1 MKAFLRG
8 IFTTWLT
15 FLLIGLGLVLS
26 LKGILVDTADT
37 FIKKEITNNVV
48 KTIENYNDEKISEE
62 VITKVKDTIE
72 NNKEVKKI
80 VNTYFDKIVAALS
93 DKEANIKIDVTEDLN
108 SIIDAG
114 EQILKDNGVTITEA
128 QKQKLLNS
136 VSTDEV
142 NYLVNEVVTEAKQ
155 SITPETKVVLDAY
168 NFLTGQTLRLII
180 IALIGI
186 TLLLIALLK
195 KSIYKWLSNFGVAA
209 IISGTVVGILL
220 PLLVNTILDTFLKDS
235 NMTIS
240 IKSLNN
246 YGYILI
252 ALGVISIILKIVI
265 SMVITGNKIGK
276 KLDRDNKKEDLEKTQ
291 EYDANIVSEV
301 NDDNMIN
308 ENSDFDF
315 ELPTEEENDIQDI

>member
-80 VNTYFDKIVAALS
+80 VNTHFDKIVTTLS
-93 DKEANIKIDVTEDLN
+93 DKEVNINIDVTEELN
-108 SIIDAG
+108 SIIDAV